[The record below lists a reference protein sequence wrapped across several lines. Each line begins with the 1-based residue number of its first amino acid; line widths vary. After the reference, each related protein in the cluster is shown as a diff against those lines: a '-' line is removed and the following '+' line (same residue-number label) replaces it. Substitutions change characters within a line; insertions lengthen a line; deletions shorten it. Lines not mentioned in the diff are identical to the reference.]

1 MSRNDRGR
9 PDGERRP
16 RLQTNERRRRPPRTP
31 GERDPRRRTADELL
45 PRLDRP
51 ANACSAELRAVL
63 RSLERRLA
71 DAESKL
77 EALEAASDA
86 RREDATNSEAL
97 RACRMCGRVCV
108 RYGIDERCPY
118 CEEGRLRPL

>member
-1 MSRNDRGR
+1 MSRNDRGG

-16 RLQTNERRRRPPRTP
+16 RLETNERWRRPPETP
-31 GERDPRRRTADELL
+31 GEREPRRRTADESV
-45 PRLDRP
+45 PRFDRP
-51 ANACSAELRAVL
+51 ADPSPAELRAVL

-77 EALEAASDA
+77 EALEAAIDA
-86 RREDATNSEAL
+86 RREDTTNSEAL

-108 RYGIDERCPY
+108 RYGVDERCPY
-118 CEEGRLRPL
+118 CDKGRLRPL